1 MYFFADKITFLYLG
15 EVTADVMKLAVFALG
30 LFCINYFFRWGSF
43 ATQSFMLAIERPKYA
58 SLISI
63 CTAMTFPLLALI
75 LVWPVGLNLTA
86 LWLNVPVTMFL
97 AAGQAFIYMTKYKK
111 SLRELKTA

>member
-1 MYFFADKITFLYLG
+1 
-15 EVTADVMKLAVFALG
+15 MKLAVFALG

-97 AAGQAFIYMTKYKK
+97 AAVQSVFYMAKYRQN
-111 SLRELKTA
+111 LRKTKTA